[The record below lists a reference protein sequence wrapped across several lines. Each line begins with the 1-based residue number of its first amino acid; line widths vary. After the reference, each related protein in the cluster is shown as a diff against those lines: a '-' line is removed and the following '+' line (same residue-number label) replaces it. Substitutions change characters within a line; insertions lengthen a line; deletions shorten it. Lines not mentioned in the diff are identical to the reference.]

1 MKLNN
6 KFALISVALMT
17 GAACLT
23 ACSSDEVAENPGLSA
38 DGESVKTQFA
48 LNIPVAGRNARMN
61 AEEAQANKNFRGM
74 EDIYLIPRKNNNEV
88 SEAETRETLI
98 KLADIKGDNPG
109 FLGDESATEAT
120 KNVKV
125 YKDVNVDRKSVV

>member
-48 LNIPVAGRNARMN
+48 LNIPVAGRNARMTDVN
-61 AEEAQANKNFRGM
+61 TQNNNQFLGM
-74 EDIYLIPRKNNNEV
+74 EDILLIPHNDAIKK
-88 SEAETRETLI
+88 STPLWITLI
-98 KLADIKGDNPG
+98 HTML
-109 FLGDESATEAT
+109 
-120 KNVKV
+120 
-125 YKDVNVDRKSVV
+125 